1 MSEPQAQTGAGPG
14 GPISGTATD
23 PVAGT
28 GTLFLDVWRSFPLV
42 KRLALTDFRGSYSG
56 SALGVV
62 WAVVQ
67 PLVMISLYTLIFAV
81 VLKVKV
87 GAKGSVTD
95 FGLFLICG
103 MISFNIVADAIRRS
117 ADVFIQQS
125 HLLRRLPMPPAV
137 LPAARVST
145 VLIEQCIALLIFFAL
160 LFVFGRPPGFKALAF
175 VAILPIQIAIALG
188 ISTAIACITVMFRD
202 IGALTDSLVT
212 IWFLGT
218 PIFYPRDFLPPMLRQ
233 IIDCNPM
240 TAVVE
245 AYRSLLLHNT
255 WPPVVDLAYAAAF
268 GVFFMLAGNWVYGQV
283 RGQIID
289 HV

>member
-1 MSEPQAQTGAGPG
+1 M
-14 GPISGTATD
+14 ATN

-28 GTLFLDVWRSFPLV
+28 GTLFRDVLSNLPLV
-42 KRLALTDFRGSYSG
+42 RRLAVTDFRGSYSG
-56 SALGVV
+56 SALGVI
-62 WAVVQ
+62 WAVIQ
-67 PLVMISLYTLIFAV
+67 PLIMITMYTLIFAV

-103 MISFNIVADAIRRS
+103 MIAFNIVADGIRRS
-117 ADVFIQQS
+117 ADIFIQQS

-137 LPAARVST
+137 LPAARVTT
-145 VLIEQCIALLIFFAL
+145 VAIEQGIALLIFFVL
-160 LFVFGRPPGFKALAF
+160 LFAFGRTPGFKALG
-175 VAILPIQIAIALG
+175 VIAILPIQIAISLG

-202 IGALTDSLVT
+202 IGALTDSLIT

-218 PIFYPRDFLPPMLRQ
+218 PIFYPRDFLPPMLRK

-245 AYRSLLLHNT
+245 GYRSLLLHDT
-255 WPPVVDLAYAAAF
+255 WPPIADLGYAAAF
-268 GVFFMLAGNWVYGQV
+268 AIFFLLAGNWVYGQV